1 MCEIHIHYK
10 YVKKDTK
17 KDNKKDTKKDNKKDI
32 KKDIK
37 SHNIK
42 SDYVEFKDCIPKS
55 NANSDI
61 CVTLDAILKK

>member
-17 KDNKKDTKKDNKKDI
+17 KDTKKDI

-42 SDYVEFKDCIPKS
+42 SDYP
-55 NANSDI
+55 AGW
-61 CVTLDAILKK
+61 AQ

>member
-10 YVKKDTK
+10 YIKKDTK
-17 KDNKKDTKKDNKKDI
+17 KDTKKDI

-42 SDYVEFKDCIPKS
+42 SDYP
-55 NANSDI
+55 AGW
-61 CVTLDAILKK
+61 AQ

>member
-17 KDNKKDTKKDNKKDI
+17 KDTKKDIKKDT

-42 SDYVEFKDCIPKS
+42 SDYP
-55 NANSDI
+55 AGW
-61 CVTLDAILKK
+61 AQ